1 MYLKRIEI
9 QGFKSFADK
18 TEIEFKDDITA
29 IVGPNG
35 SGKSNISDA
44 IRWVLGEQSIK
55 NLRGNKMED
64 VIFSGTDKRRAL
76 GYAEVSIIFDNK
88 DKLLPLDYS
97 EIMITRRVFRS
108 GESEYYINKNSCR
121 LKDIRELF
129 MDSGVGKD
137 GYSIIG
143 QGRIE
148 EILSNRPEDRR
159 NIFEEAAEIV
169 KYKTRKQIAEK
180 KLDKTQ
186 ANLIRIKDLMYEIKK
201 QAELLEEESKKAI
214 NFTSLYNKLRDLE
227 VNLYIKEIRK
237 FNIQIK
243 DINEDIESINKDTK
257 EIEKEK
263 ENIEVEYNILKNSLE
278 ELETKLEESRNKK
291 YIVTQSLDNSRNNIS
306 IHLEKQGFYKK
317 DLERINVEKNNLE
330 SSLNH
335 LDIRKQN
342 IIGEQISI
350 KEKMNDF
357 IQKYEYKSN
366 ESLKL
371 NSFIKSKEEHLENYK
386 SNQLETYNQLS
397 DAKSKLNNMDS
408 FNLSITKR
416 IEEQKQENIN
426 ITTKISDS
434 NKELENIIEEKDGL
448 EFIINKLNNEY
459 SKLLTE
465 KTELSSKQEVI
476 LKTIND
482 TEIKLQGII
491 SNEKLYVNMEEG
503 YEGYFKSVK
512 NLLNAINHSKEM
524 NNGFHGIV
532 ADLIQVDEKY
542 ERAIDI
548 SLSSNIQN
556 LIMNIDKDAK
566 RLIDYL
572 KLKKIGRVTFL
583 PLNTIKGN
591 IITLKQEDIIKYN
604 ILGLGY
610 ELIKY
615 DQVYENIFKYLLGRT
630 IIIKDMDSAIT
641 YANKC
646 GHINRIVT
654 LEGDVLN
661 PGGSM
666 TGGSYGTNNISII
679 SRKNKIKEL
688 GLEIEIIELSIN
700 NLKSDNVFY
709 VDRIQDLNNKINSNR
724 LEKQETEMR
733 LIGIESSQTEYNRE
747 ILRLESE
754 YNKIIDQIHSLEKEK
769 GGLDNNKE
777 KLSDEL
783 LRLEEETEDIN
794 CNLKKLIEDLSTH
807 KTLKEKIDNE
817 VMELKINM
825 NQMENILK
833 TLNEKELEIIKELDL
848 TNGLIK
854 EKNNSIILNQKDLEN
869 IIIENQIIIEIIE
882 KLEKEEGFANTCL
895 NIISEEKAS
904 YMKKFYGEQDRFKE
918 IINKLSIIEK
928 QKNKQELKLAK
939 LELVVDNNHI
949 KLLEDYEVRYDE
961 VQEFEKD
968 IPNIQKANEETKLL
982 KDEIKKL
989 GSVNIGSIEEYN
1001 KIKERLDFITTQQ
1014 EDLIFSRENL
1024 RDIIKDIEEKMKI
1037 QFMQSF
1043 NEINEHFNEIFAVL
1057 FDGGTARLV
1066 LENTDDVLETGIDIV
1081 VQPPGKKL
1089 QTLSLLSGG
1098 EKSLTAVA
1106 LLFAI
1111 LKTKPSPFCILDE
1124 IDAALDEANIS
1135 RYTNYLKHFNED
1147 TQFILITHRKT
1158 TMEIANVL
1166 YGVTM
1171 AEEGISKLISVKL
1184 KDSLDIEAS

>member
-76 GYAEVSIIFDNK
+76 GYAEVSIVFDNS
-88 DKLLPLDYS
+88 DKLIPLDYG
-97 EIMITRRVFRS
+97 EIMVTRRVFRS

-129 MDSGVGKD
+129 MDTGVGKD

-169 KYKTRKQIAEK
+169 KYKTRKQITEK

-186 ANLIRIKDLMYEIKK
+186 ANLIRIKDLMYEIKN
-201 QAELLEEESKKAI
+201 QSEVLEEESKKAI
-214 NFTSLYNKLRDLE
+214 NFTSLYNKLRELE

-237 FNIQIK
+237 FNIQMEE
-243 DINEDIESINKDTK
+243 INGDIENINN
-257 EIEKEK
+257 EIIGIEKEK
-263 ENIEVEYNILKNSLE
+263 ENIELEYNLIKNTIEDLD
-278 ELETKLEESRNKK
+278 TRLEESRSNK
-291 YIVTQSLDNSRNNIS
+291 YSIIQSLDNFRNSIS
-306 IHLEKQGFYKK
+306 LHLEKQNFYKR
-317 DLERINVEKNNLE
+317 DLERLNQEKIDLEKNLE
-330 SSLNH
+330 ALH
-335 LDIRKQN
+335 IRQEN
-342 IIGEQISI
+342 IINEKISV
-350 KEKMNDF
+350 KEKNDYF
-357 IQKYEYKSN
+357 LEKYNNKCN
-366 ESLKL
+366 EALKL
-371 NSFIKSKEEHLENYK
+371 NEITKSKEECLENVK
-386 SNQLETYNQLS
+386 LQQLETYNKSS
-397 DAKSKLNNMDS
+397 DVKNKLNNMDS
-408 FNLSITKR
+408 FNHSIVKR
-416 IEEQKQENIN
+416 IEEQKIENNNIKMN
-426 ITTKISDS
+426 ITT
-434 NKELENIIEEKDGL
+434 NHKELENIIDEKNGL
-448 EFIINKLNNEY
+448 ETIIDKLSGEHSN
-459 SKLLTE
+459 LLGE
-465 KTELSSKQEVI
+465 KAEISSKQEQLLKVI
-476 LKTIND
+476 KDI
-482 TEIKLQGII
+482 EIKLQGLI
-491 SNEKLYVNMEEG
+491 SNQNLYTNMEEG

-512 NLLNAINHSKEM
+512 NLLKAINNSKDM
-524 NNGFHGIV
+524 SNGFHGIV
-532 ADLIQVDEKY
+532 ADLIKVEKKY

-548 SLSSNIQN
+548 SLGSNIQN
-556 LIMNIDKDAK
+556 LIMNTDEDAK
-566 RLIDYL
+566 KLIDYL
-572 KLKKIGRVTFL
+572 KVKKLGRVTFL

-591 IITLKQEDIIKYN
+591 VISLKQEDIEKYN

-630 IIIKDMDSAIT
+630 IIIKDIDSAIA
-641 YANKC
+641 YANKY

-666 TGGSYGTNNISII
+666 TGGSYGNNNISII

-688 GLEIEIIELSIN
+688 SLEIIQSESNIN
-700 NLKSDNVFY
+700 NLKNQNLSFID
-709 VDRIQDLNNKINSNR
+709 DIEKLNNKIKSNR
-724 LEKQETEMR
+724 LEKQESEMR
-733 LIGIESSQTEYNRE
+733 LIGLNSSLKSYNTE
-747 ILRLESE
+747 ISRLETE
-754 YNKIIDQIHSLEKEK
+754 LQKNIDQIQSLEKEK
-769 GGLDNNKE
+769 GGLNNNKE
-777 KLSDEL
+777 ELSAQLLEL
-783 LRLEEETEDIN
+783 EKQTEVIN
-794 CNLKKLIEDLSTH
+794 YNLEDLTQDLNTH
-807 KTLKEKIDNE
+807 KKLKEKINNE
-817 VMELKINM
+817 VMEFKIKI

-833 TLNEKELEIIKELDL
+833 SLVEKEQTGIQDLDLTTSLIEEKDNNIILNEKELDNINVE
-848 TNGLIK
+848 NH
-854 EKNNSIILNQKDLEN
+854 N
-869 IIIENQIIIEIIE
+869 IIEKIE
-882 KLEKEEGFANTCL
+882 KLE
-895 NIISEEKAS
+895 SEEKIATIEFNNITEEKES
-904 YMKKFYGEQDRFKE
+904 FMKKFYGEQDRFKE
-918 IINKLSIIEK
+918 ITNKLSIMEK
-928 QKNKQELKLAK
+928 QKNKQEVKLAK
-939 LELVVDNNHI
+939 LELVVENNNN
-949 KLLEDYEVRYDE
+949 KLLEDYELT
-961 VQEFEKD
+961 FEDAQTMERD
-968 IPNIQKANEETKLL
+968 ISNIQKANEEAKLL
-982 KDEIKKL
+982 KSRIKEL
-989 GSVNIGSIEEYN
+989 GSVNIGSIEDYN
-1001 KIKERLDFITTQQ
+1001 KIKERLEFITTQQ

-1024 RDIIKDIEEKMKI
+1024 KEIIIDIEKKMKV
-1037 QFMQSF
+1037 QFMKSF
-1043 NEINEHFNEIFAVL
+1043 NEINENFNEIFAVL
-1057 FDGGTARLV
+1057 FDGGTAKLV
-1066 LENTDDVLETGIDIV
+1066 LEDDEDVLETGIEIV

-1111 LKTKPSPFCILDE
+1111 LKTKPAPFCILDE

-1158 TMEIANVL
+1158 TMEMANVL

-1184 KDSLDIEAS
+1184 KDNLDEEAS